1 MAATLVGRRA
11 SNAATSISSGWMML
25 RGSAGGCHLR
35 AAARADAALTAFSL
49 NAALALH
56 QTDIFASRTPTSGIC
71 RQSGTTTGYLF
82 YLGNRRSM
90 ALRSFVQI
98 MPVPTMKYQTAAMT
112 AATMSNKTMIALTI
126 LDRLLLKGLT
136 L

>member
-1 MAATLVGRRA
+1 
-11 SNAATSISSGWMML
+11 
-25 RGSAGGCHLR
+25 
-35 AAARADAALTAFSL
+35 L

-56 QTDIFASRTPTSGIC
+56 QTDIVASRTPTSGIC

-82 YLGNRRSM
+82 YLWNRRSM
-90 ALRSFVQI
+90 ALRIFVQI

>member
-1 MAATLVGRRA
+1 
-11 SNAATSISSGWMML
+11 
-25 RGSAGGCHLR
+25 
-35 AAARADAALTAFSL
+35 
-49 NAALALH
+49 
-56 QTDIFASRTPTSGIC
+56 
-71 RQSGTTTGYLF
+71 
-82 YLGNRRSM
+82 M
-90 ALRSFVQI
+90 ALRIFVQI

>member
-1 MAATLVGRRA
+1 MPPVGHA
-11 SNAATSISSGWMML
+11 
-25 RGSAGGCHLR
+25 
-35 AAARADAALTAFSL
+35 
-49 NAALALH
+49 
-56 QTDIFASRTPTSGIC
+56 
-71 RQSGTTTGYLF
+71 TGYLF

-90 ALRSFVQI
+90 ALRIFVQI